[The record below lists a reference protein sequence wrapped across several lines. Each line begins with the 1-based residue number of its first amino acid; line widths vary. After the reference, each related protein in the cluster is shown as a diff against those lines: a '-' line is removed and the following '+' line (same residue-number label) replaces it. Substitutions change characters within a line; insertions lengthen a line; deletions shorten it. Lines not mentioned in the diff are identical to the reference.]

1 MIRAMSSALS
11 GLRNHQ
17 TMLDVVGNDIA
28 NVSTVGFKSSTTV
41 FSDVLTQTLQGAA
54 APAGGAGGTNPAQI
68 GLGSRLVGTVQ
79 SFAQGAIQRTGR
91 PTDLAVQGDGFFV
104 VQGNGQQLYTRAGSF
119 TLDAA
124 GNLTTQEG
132 MLVQGWQADNTGAID
147 TNQAIGGV
155 QIRVGELQP
164 PNQTELAELGGNLS
178 GRRGRRRL
186 VHDHGDGQRLPGRGG
201 ADQPDLHEDC
211 GDPLATPPTVD
222 GWTVTAT
229 YTVGGTT
236 SAVALTDNVLT
247 FDGNGELTAPADR
260 NMNIA
265 GGLIP
270 GMPNPITFDLGAAG
284 TPGRLTQYAGE
295 ATVGV
300 KTQDGAAAGTLQS
313 FNISQ
318 SGVIVGSYSN
328 GRSKA
333 IGQVALAVF
342 TNPEG
347 LERIAGAWRETANS
361 GLAQVG
367 TRRRRRSRPAVVGNP
382 RDVER
387 RPRRGVHPPDHRP
400 AWIPGQ
406 RPRDHHGR
414 RGPPGSRQPAS
425 LTLT

>member
-28 NVSTVGFKSSTTV
+28 NVSTVGFKSSTTI

-54 APAGGAGGTNPAQI
+54 APANGAGGTNPAQI

-147 TNQAIGGV
+147 ANQAIGGV

-178 GRRGRRRL
+178 AEAAI
-186 VHDHGDGQRLPGRGG
+186 GDTFTITVTGNDSQG
-201 ADQPDLHEDC
+201 AVVPINLTYERTAA
-211 GDPLATPPTVD
+211 DPLAIPPTPD

-229 YTVGGTT
+229 YTAGGTT
-236 SAVALTDNVLT
+236 TAVAITDNILT
-247 FDGNGELTAPADR
+247 FDINGELTAPVDH

-270 GMPNPITFDLGAAG
+270 GMPNAITFDLGAPG

-313 FNISQ
+313 FNVSQ

-367 TRRRRRSRPAVVGNP
+367 TAGGGGRGLLSSGTLEMSNVDLAEEFTRLIIAQRGFQGNARVITTADEVLQEVVNLRR
-382 RDVER
+382 
-387 RPRRGVHPPDHRP
+387 
-400 AWIPGQ
+400 
-406 RPRDHHGR
+406 
-414 RGPPGSRQPAS
+414 
-425 LTLT
+425 